1 MEINTNFYGNPKIS
15 SEVSGYVNYN
25 IGMEPDVSFTLMNK
39 GGVVKTM
46 AGNLEGD
53 FAPWRGLL
61 EGWEGNWSQA
71 STCQHREISHCYK
84 VMNRLERM
92 IDNLTGAQGMLL

>member
-1 MEINTNFYGNPKIS
+1 
-15 SEVSGYVNYN
+15 
-25 IGMEPDVSFTLMNK
+25 
-39 GGVVKTM
+39 M

-61 EGWEGNWSQA
+61 EGWDGNWSQA
-71 STCQHREISHCYK
+71 STCQHWEISHCYK
-84 VMNRLERM
+84 VRLERM

>member
-1 MEINTNFYGNPKIS
+1 
-15 SEVSGYVNYN
+15 
-25 IGMEPDVSFTLMNK
+25 
-39 GGVVKTM
+39 M

-71 STCQHREISHCYK
+71 STCHHWEISHCYK

>member
-1 MEINTNFYGNPKIS
+1 
-15 SEVSGYVNYN
+15 
-25 IGMEPDVSFTLMNK
+25 
-39 GGVVKTM
+39 M

-61 EGWEGNWSQA
+61 EGWYGNWSQA
-71 STCQHREISHCYK
+71 STCQHWKISHCYK
-84 VMNRLERM
+84 VMLRLERM